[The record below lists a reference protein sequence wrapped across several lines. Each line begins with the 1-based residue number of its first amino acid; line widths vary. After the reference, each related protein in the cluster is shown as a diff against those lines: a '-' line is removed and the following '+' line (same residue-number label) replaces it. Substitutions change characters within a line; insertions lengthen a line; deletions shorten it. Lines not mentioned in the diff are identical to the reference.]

1 VYTQQVFTSKFKNIQ
16 TFFVNYSVCTQT
28 DTGEPV
34 CISGTKPPKKKK
46 KNKKKKKGNP
56 FKKQNISNFQD
67 LRLEFDAWCIDDNIC
82 MVPNY
87 FLKCNF
93 SRKGIT
99 EDFDPK
105 SSVLDLD
112 LDPVGSE
119 IFSRIRIQVSS
130 DSEDPE

>member
-1 VYTQQVFTSKFKNIQ
+1 
-16 TFFVNYSVCTQT
+16 VCTQT

-56 FKKQNISNFQD
+56 FKKLNISNFQD
-67 LRLEFDAWCIDDNIC
+67 LRLEFDAWCIDGNIC

-93 SRKGIT
+93 SRKGII

-105 SSVLDLD
+105 SSVMDLG

-119 IFSRIRIQVSS
+119 IFSRIRIQGSS
-130 DSEDPE
+130 ADPK

>member
-1 VYTQQVFTSKFKNIQ
+1 
-16 TFFVNYSVCTQT
+16 VCTQT

-56 FKKQNISNFQD
+56 FKKLNISNFQD

-93 SRKGIT
+93 SRKGIIK
-99 EDFDPK
+99 DIDPK
-105 SSVLDLD
+105 SSVMDLD
-112 LDPVGSE
+112 LDPWDPKFLAGSR
-119 IFSRIRIQVSS
+119 SRTAPRIRNEFEAKNILRKSVKI
-130 DSEDPE
+130 